1 MPGELYYQCC
11 IFSVHHTRTTRDES
25 RNETQTMGWV
35 TPDPSICS
43 HQTKLSTRCNKGI
56 IFTADP
62 QTGEMARN
70 LTRSV
75 ESERNSSTGK
85 TQSRLI
91 QVMEIGFCEP
101 KPLAHSVDD

>member
-1 MPGELYYQCC
+1 
-11 IFSVHHTRTTRDES
+11 
-25 RNETQTMGWV
+25 
-35 TPDPSICS
+35 
-43 HQTKLSTRCNKGI
+43 
-56 IFTADP
+56 
-62 QTGEMARN
+62 MARN